1 MKHSSSYNYRDQRIQ
16 YFPSM
21 RSRFSFCDQRL
32 YDHQAASK
40 TASKTAS
47 NKTASNKTAS
57 NKTALIRQPL
67 SVLLIKDLGVRR
79 CENIVDGIVDDIV
92 DDIVDIIC

>member
-1 MKHSSSYNYRDQRIQ
+1 
-16 YFPSM
+16 M

-40 TASKTAS
+40 TAS
-47 NKTASNKTAS
+47 KTASNKTAS

>member
-47 NKTASNKTAS
+47 NKTASNKTA
-57 NKTALIRQPL
+57 LIRQPL